1 MTYQEALD
9 YLFTAT
15 PVYQHIGGAAY
26 KPGLATMQALDAY
39 YGSPHRQYKT
49 IHVGGTNGKGS
60 TSHTLAAILQ
70 SAGYRVGLFT
80 SPHLLDFRERI
91 RVDGEKITE
100 DYVCHFTEGARE
112 LVGEYQPSFFE
123 LTSMM
128 AMCYFA
134 EMEVDVAVIEVG
146 LGGRLDSTNI
156 IKPVC
161 SVITNISLD
170 HTQYLGTTLEEI
182 AREKAGIIKP
192 HTPVVIGQAESEAV
206 AEVFRQRAEELGA
219 PILFADRAKLLTRVE
234 AREDAYLYTTTY
246 GLVRGELRGE
256 AQIENTKTILA
267 ALSYLSADF
276 SITAEAVRK
285 GFAEVVEL
293 TGLMGRWQRL
303 AERPLLICDTAHNE
317 AGIAL
322 VLQQI
327 AGLSKRHK
335 AIRIVLGMARDKD
348 VSAVLSL
355 FPQDYVYYFTE
366 ASVSRALPCGELA
379 ELAGGLG
386 LSGAVCP
393 TGAEA
398 LSRALNESAPEDFIF
413 VGGSNFVV
421 ADLLQ
426 HYPAK
431 Q

>member
-91 RVDGEKITE
+91 RVDGEMITE
-100 DYVCHFTEGARE
+100 DYVCRFTEGARE

-134 EMEVDVAVIEVG
+134 DMEVDVAVIEVG

-156 IKPVC
+156 IEPVC

-192 HTPVVIGQAESEAV
+192 NTPVVIGQADSEAV
-206 AEVFRQRAEELGA
+206 AEVFRRTAETYGA
-219 PILFADRAKLLTRVE
+219 PILFADRAQLLTRVE
-234 AREDAYLYTTTY
+234 EYEDAYLYTTPY
-246 GLVRGELRGE
+246 GSVRGALRGE

-276 SITAEAVRK
+276 SITAEAVSR

-327 AGLSKRHK
+327 AGLSKRHQRV
-335 AIRIVLGMARDKD
+335 RIVLGMARDKD

-366 ASVSRALPCGELA
+366 ASVSRALPCSELA

-393 TGAEA
+393 TVAEA
-398 LSRALNESAPEDFIF
+398 LSRALNESAPADLIF